1 MKRFFLFIL
10 IFLFFC
16 GGYAQKEKKYS
27 LLYFK
32 FYPVDLKVKV
42 FIDNRFNLT
51 EAEKAGY
58 YISQINNGEAKIFL
72 VNFSNLERFN
82 NGVNYQYRI
91 AFYRVYGENEILVYS
106 FKVSFEADKVKIKY
120 DNMNEKEFFKDVV
133 SDSYLIKDING
144 NDFNLTEKMRKVK
157 IRGKIK
163 EIDKD
168 GKVSFKD
175 LNEEIKF
182 SLIRKVDDEN
192 FALDKK
198 ITLTLGK
205 EFIIGHY
212 PYELIFDNTQ
222 KFKPVSLLLKN
233 DEESKN
239 LLIHF
244 GEIWD
249 NPYEYTVIFERNKDV
264 FEILANDNYE
274 YYYKIGKNKFKKA
287 DNLILNVKNYTNEI
301 FYLRLASRSKALK
314 WLKNSVYNISF
325 KVSFDKSV
333 KDLTDELVS
342 SNFIFTK
349 VDDWTLFINPDFKST
364 PFAIF
369 CYPENAE
376 ITIERIEPLYGDK
389 ITIFKNS
396 PVFFNDFIYGK
407 YRITADWYSDDKV
420 LLSTDERI
428 VEIDDLT
435 LKKGKDIK
443 FLSNN
448 NVRIPYIFLEKKGEV
463 LKNRDNYLKNI
474 DLPYS
479 VDYGYYVQIIAV
491 DEKYKNFDSF
501 TKNYLK
507 KYRKL
512 YNEDIT
518 LYSAEKLVRGKK
530 YKVLVSGP
538 YSKDKIERELYKN
551 QRIIDNSF
559 VVKGFELKNLKYYG
573 GQR

>member
-1 MKRFFLFIL
+1 MKRYFWFIFS
-10 IFLFFC
+10 ILFFC
-16 GGYAQKEKKYS
+16 EIYAQNDRKYS

-32 FYPVDLKVKV
+32 FYPIDLKVKV
-42 FIDNRFNLT
+42 FIDNRVNLT

-58 YISQINNGEAKIFL
+58 YISQINDGEAKIFL

-82 NGVNYQYRI
+82 NSVNYQYRI
-91 AFYRVYGENEILVYS
+91 AFYKVYGENEILVYS

-120 DNMNEKEFFKDVV
+120 DNMNEKEFFKDVI

-144 NDFNLTEKMRKVK
+144 NDFNLTEKTRKVK
-157 IRGKIK
+157 IKGKIK
-163 EIDKD
+163 EIDKE
-168 GKVSFKD
+168 GKVNFKN
-175 LNEEIKF
+175 LNEFIKF

-192 FALDKK
+192 FELDKK
-198 ITLTLGK
+198 INLTLGE

-212 PYELIFDNTQ
+212 PYELVFDNSQ

-233 DEESKN
+233 EESKN

-264 FEILANDNYE
+264 LEVVSNENYE

-287 DNLILNVKNYTNEI
+287 DNLIVNIKNYTNET
-301 FYLRLASRSKALK
+301 FHLRLNSRSKALK
-314 WLKNSVYNISF
+314 WLKNPVYNISF

-333 KDLTDELVS
+333 KDLSDELVS
-342 SNFIFTK
+342 SNLIFNK
-349 VDDWTLFINPDFKST
+349 VDDWTLSINPDFKST

-376 ITIERIEPLYGDK
+376 ITIERLEPTYGDK

-396 PVFFNDFIYGK
+396 PVFLNDFIYGK
-407 YRITADWYSDDKV
+407 YHITANWYSDDKV
-420 LLSTDERI
+420 LLYSVEKI

-435 LKKGKDIK
+435 LKKHKDIK

-448 NVRIPYIFLEKKGEV
+448 NIRIPYIFLEKKGEV
-463 LKNRDNYLKNI
+463 LTNRDNYLKNI

-479 VDYGYYVQIIAV
+479 LDNGYYVQIIAV
-491 DEKYKNFDSF
+491 DEKYRNFNLF
-501 TKNYLK
+501 AKNYLK
-507 KYRKL
+507 KYRRL
-512 YNEDIT
+512 YNEDIN
-518 LYSAEKLVRGKK
+518 LYSAEKWVNGKK
-530 YKVLVSGP
+530 YKVLISGP
-538 YSKDKIERELYKN
+538 YNKDKIEKELYKS